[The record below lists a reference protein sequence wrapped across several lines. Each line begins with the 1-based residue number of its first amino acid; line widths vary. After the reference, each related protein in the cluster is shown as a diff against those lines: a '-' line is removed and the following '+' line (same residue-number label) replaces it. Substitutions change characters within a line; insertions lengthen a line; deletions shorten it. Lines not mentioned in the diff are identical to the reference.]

1 MPTGTLSDTPATL
14 TVAVLG
20 TGIMGSAM
28 ARTMVRA
35 GHRVRV
41 WNRTHARAAELAAD
55 GATVA
60 VTAAEAVHEADVI
73 LSMLH
78 DGDTVTEV
86 MRLAAPGVRPGAV
99 WIQSST
105 VGVEAQRAIAELAR
119 ELEVVLVDAPVL
131 GTREPAEAGQLTVLA
146 AGADEARPVAQAVFD
161 AVAARTVW
169 TGDDAAAG
177 SAQAL
182 KLVVNSW
189 VLAVNNAVG
198 ESVALAAGLGVDPR
212 LLLDA
217 VAGGGLDMGYLRLK
231 AGLILD
237 ERLSPASFATETA
250 AKDADLIVDA
260 AARAG
265 VRVDALA
272 AAGGRLH
279 RAVGGGHGSE
289 DMAAA
294 YFASFE
300 G

>member
-1 MPTGTLSDTPATL
+1 MSVDPLSDAPASL

-28 ARTMVRA
+28 TRNLVRA

-60 VTAAEAVHEADVI
+60 VTAAEAAHEADVV
-73 LSMLH
+73 LTVLH
-78 DGDTVTEV
+78 DADAVIEV
-86 MRLAAPGVRPGAV
+86 MRMAAPGIRPGAV

-105 VGVEAQRAIAELAR
+105 VGVDAHRELAEIAR
-119 ELEVVLVDAPVL
+119 DLELTLVDAPVL
-131 GTREPAEAGQLTVLA
+131 GTREPAEAGELTVLA
-146 AGADEARPVAQAVFD
+146 AGAPEGRAIAEAVFA
-161 AVAARTVW
+161 AVATRTVW
-169 TGDDAAAG
+169 TGEDPTEG

-198 ESVALAAGLGVDPR
+198 ETVALARGLGVDPR
-212 LLLDA
+212 GFLDA
-217 VAGGGLDMGYLRLK
+217 VSGGGLDMGYLRLK

-237 ERLSPASFATETA
+237 ERLAPASFAAATA

-260 AARAG
+260 ARTAG
-265 VRVDALA
+265 VEVDGLE
-272 AAGGRLH
+272 AAGERLH